1 MTIKT
6 RILIPLA
13 SLAVSLYVAMAAPL
27 PQAPVK
33 AGPPELYRL
42 RNGLR
47 VVLAEDASLPLVS
60 VVVAYGAG
68 TVRERSGEEGL
79 AYLME
84 NLMFQGSENVS
95 PLQHINFIQKVG
107 GAFNANTTF
116 DKAVFY
122 ETLPSNQLALAL
134 WLESDRMKSLTT
146 NPFIFARKR
155 EELLMEHRRR
165 LATEPYLESFAIFD
179 NLLYPDYAY
188 GHPLIERGDELMTL
202 TEEDL
207 TAFHDAYYVPN
218 NAVLVVV
225 GSIQAA
231 RARELVARYFETIPP
246 GPAVP
251 PLPPPRFSQDGEAVM
266 TMREALLP
274 YPGFHFGYRFY
285 PLQTGDK
292 YTLKILE
299 YVLLHGGQSRLNQRL
314 LRKDRTA
321 YYLSGMMEDRGG
333 VPALR
338 VFVTNNNAVMAERC
352 QKALA
357 DEIDRLRRDLVPEQ
371 ELNRAKNLFKRDYY
385 KTRSTFVDRALT
397 LADAAFAGAPVD
409 AGDAELDPY
418 MKVAASSLMTL
429 VNRLCSPRNR
439 AVLNLGAR

>member
-1 MTIKT
+1 MIIKT
-6 RILIPLA
+6 RILLPLA
-13 SLAVSLYVAMAAPL
+13 ALAASGLAAFAAPL
-27 PQAPVK
+27 PQTPAKAAP
-33 AGPPELYRL
+33 AEIYRL

-47 VVLAEDASLPLVS
+47 VVLAEDGSLPLVS
-60 VVVAYGAG
+60 VAVAYGAG
-68 TVRERSGEEGL
+68 TVRERSGQEGL

-95 PLQHINFIQKVG
+95 PLQHISFIQKAG
-107 GAFNANTTF
+107 GTFNANTTF
-116 DKAVFY
+116 DKALFY

-134 WLESDRMKSLTT
+134 WLESDRMKSLSS

-155 EELLMEHRRR
+155 EELVAEQRRR
-165 LATEPYLESFAIFD
+165 LAMQPYLESFGYFD

-188 GHPLIERGDELMTL
+188 GHPLIQRGDELMML
-202 TEEDL
+202 TEEDVK
-207 TAFHDAYYVPN
+207 AFHDAYYVPN

-225 GSIQAA
+225 GSIQPA

-251 PLPPPRFSQDGEAVM
+251 PLPTPNFRQDGEAVM
-266 TMREALLP
+266 TMRETLLP
-274 YPGFHFGYRFY
+274 YPGFHFGYRFS

-292 YTLKILE
+292 YTIKILE
-299 YVLLHGGQSRLNQRL
+299 YVLLHGGMSRLNQRL

-321 YYLSGMMEDRGG
+321 YYLSGLLEDRGG

-352 QKALA
+352 RKALE
-357 DEIDRLRRDLVPEQ
+357 DEFDRLRGGPISDDEIR
-371 ELNRAKNLFKRDYY
+371 RAKNLFKKDYL
-385 KTRSTFVDRALT
+385 KGQATFVDRALF
-397 LADAAFAGAPVD
+397 LADAAFAGMPVD
-409 AGDAELDPY
+409 AGDQELEKY
-418 MKVAASSLMTL
+418 MKVSPTALMTL
-429 VNRLCSPRNR
+429 VGRLCVPRNK

>member
-6 RILIPLA
+6 RILFPLA
-13 SLAVSLYVAMAAPL
+13 VLAASGLAAFAAPL
-27 PQAPVK
+27 PQAPGK
-33 AGPPELYRL
+33 TAPAELYRL

-47 VVLAEDASLPLVS
+47 VVLAEDGSLPLVS

-107 GAFNANTTF
+107 GTFNANTTF

-134 WLESDRMKSLTT
+134 WLESDRMKSLSS

-155 EELLMEHRRR
+155 EELVAEQRRR
-165 LATEPYLESFAIFD
+165 LAMEPYLESFAIFD

-188 GHPLIERGDELMTL
+188 GHPLIQRGEELTTL
-202 TEEDL
+202 TEEDV
-207 TAFHDAYYVPN
+207 TGFHDAYYVPN

-225 GSIQAA
+225 GNIQSA
-231 RARELVARYFETIPP
+231 RARELVARYFETIPQ
-246 GPAVP
+246 GPPVP
-251 PLPPPRFSQDGEAVM
+251 PLPPPSFQQDGEEVM

-274 YPGFHFGYRFY
+274 YPGFHFGYRFH

-292 YTLKILE
+292 YTVKILE
-299 YVLLHGGQSRLNQRL
+299 YILLHGGLSRLNQRL

-321 YYLSGMMEDRGG
+321 YYLSGMLEDRGG

-338 VFVTNNNAVMAERC
+338 VFVTNNNTVMAERC

-357 DEIDRLRRDLVPEQ
+357 DEIDRLRGNLVPEQ
-371 ELNRAKNLFKRDYY
+371 ELNRAKNLFKKDYL
-385 KTRSTFVDRALT
+385 KTQATFVDRAMF
-397 LADAAFAGAPVD
+397 LADAAFAGVPVD
-409 AGDAELDPY
+409 AGDAELAKY
-418 MKVAASSLMTL
+418 MKVAAPALMTL
-429 VNRLCSPRNR
+429 VNRLCIPRNK